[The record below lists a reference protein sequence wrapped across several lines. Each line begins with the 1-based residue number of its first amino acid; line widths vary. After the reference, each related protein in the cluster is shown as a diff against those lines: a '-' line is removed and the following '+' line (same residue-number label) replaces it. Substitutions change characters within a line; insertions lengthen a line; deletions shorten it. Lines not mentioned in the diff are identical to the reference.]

1 MLTCPHCGYEICIR
15 KLPHQ
20 GLFKSHR
27 ICPKCEGSFTPDTD
41 TKYRQVVLILILI
54 ISLVITLLLY
64 FEGTRWLIAAIFS
77 YAIFGIIFYWG
88 NKRMYLVPYL
98 NDRDKN

>member
-1 MLTCPHCGYEICIR
+1 MLTCPHCGDEICIR
-15 KLPHQ
+15 ELPHQ

-27 ICPKCEGSFTPDTD
+27 ICPKCDGSFTPDTD
-41 TKYRQVVLILILI
+41 TKYRQAVFILILI

-64 FEGTRWLIAAIFS
+64 FEGTWWLIPAIFC
-77 YAIFGIIFYWG
+77 YVTLGIILYWG
-88 NKRMYLVPYL
+88 NKHMFLVPYP